1 MHRNIITISR
11 EFGSGGRT
19 IGKLA
24 AERLGIPCY
33 DKDLVKQVAAE
44 TGFAEGFVEQTGEY
58 APVGSF
64 LAYIFANGGGQG
76 TPGELSPEDR
86 LWVTQS
92 KVIHDL
98 AEQGP
103 CVLVGR
109 CADYV
114 LRDRED
120 VLHVFIHADMA
131 HRAERIVQRYGET
144 DKSPE
149 KRLEEQDRKR
159 RIYCKRYTDRDW
171 GRARDY
177 HIALDSGVIG
187 IESCVALITALM
199 K

>member
-1 MHRNIITISR
+1 M
-11 EFGSGGRT
+11 
-19 IGKLA
+19 
-24 AERLGIPCY
+24 
-33 DKDLVKQVAAE
+33 
-44 TGFAEGFVEQTGEY
+44 
-58 APVGSF
+58 
-64 LAYIFANGGGQG
+64 
-76 TPGELSPEDR
+76 
-86 LWVTQS
+86 TQS
-92 KVIHDL
+92 KVIRDL

-114 LRDRED
+114 LRDRKD

-177 HIALDSGVIG
+177 HMALDSGVIG